1 VFNKLKKKKTRRVRV
16 KVKVRRQKKKALQT
30 VATENT
36 PSIPVPIKT
45 EKKLSKT
52 KPIAST
58 TEIVEEEMEIDQP
71 IQEKPSPQVCPIDCL
86 NCGS

>member
-1 VFNKLKKKKTRRVRV
+1 MFNKLKKKKTRRVRV
-16 KVKVRRQKKKALQT
+16 KVKVRRQKKKALQI

-52 KPIAST
+52 KQT